1 MVRGDA
7 GQRAAAICP
16 FRRSA
21 EHVTTGKCLIFY
33 LLCIVMKVMQEII
46 RAAVGQGME
55 PTLKKGM
62 RMWSIQFTGWLIEG
76 TVERSNY

>member
-1 MVRGDA
+1 
-7 GQRAAAICP
+7 
-16 FRRSA
+16 
-21 EHVTTGKCLIFY
+21 
-33 LLCIVMKVMQEII
+33 MKVMQEII

-76 TVERSNY
+76 TVERSNYKESVWH